1 MALYE
6 LLILG
11 DPEPWQVTALTDR
24 FAEAAQAFE
33 LDVPHKLAWRT
44 GADADERERK
54 AATVAAFFGG
64 DPEADRELVA
74 ELQADEIP
82 IIPVVAA
89 GEPFAAQVPN
99 NLHATN
105 GYFIPINDTS
115 LEGLAAALLE
125 CVGLLHEQRR
135 VFISYRRTEARE
147 VAVQLHD
154 VLSARNFDVFL
165 DTHDI
170 RPGAPFQ
177 EMLWHRLVDCDLVIV
192 LDTPDYFG
200 SKWTTQELGRALSKG
215 IHILRLTWPGHS
227 PSRQLT
233 LADGLSLDHADFDQD
248 KRLKERVVDAII
260 DRAER
265 LRSRSI
271 ATRHLAIAGKLK
283 TEVERIG
290 GQFEGIG
297 AHRLMSLTL
306 PSGRRVWAYPVVG
319 IPTADM
325 LNDVHR
331 KAEKAPAKGFPL
343 LIYDHVGIRDA
354 WLEHLQWLDTY
365 ISDVRALKVMDAAWE
380 LVAWDS

>member
-1 MALYE
+1 VAFYE

-11 DPEPWQVTALTDR
+11 KSEPWQIAALADR
-24 FAEAAQAFE
+24 FAEAARAFE
-33 LDVPHKLAWRT
+33 LDVPDQIAWRT
-44 GADADERERK
+44 SADVDQRERK

-64 DPEADRELVA
+64 DPGLDSNLIA

-82 IIPVVAA
+82 IIPVVIA
-89 GEPFAAQVPN
+89 GASFSDQVPAS
-99 NLHATN
+99 LQATN
-105 GYFIPINDTS
+105 GYFIPVGDRD

-215 IHILRLTWPGHS
+215 IHILRLTWPGHK
-227 PSRQLT
+227 PTRQLS
-233 LADGLSLDHADFDQD
+233 LADGLSLDDADFDAT
-248 KRLKERVVDAII
+248 KRLKADVVEAVAN
-260 DRAER
+260 RAER

-271 ATRHLAIAGKLK
+271 ATRHLEIAGKLK
-283 TEVERIG
+283 MEVERIG
-290 GQFEGIG
+290 GRFEGIG

-306 PSGRRVWAYPVVG
+306 PSGQRIWAYPVVG

-325 LNDVHR
+325 LNDVQR
-331 KAEKAPAKGFPL
+331 KAKKAPAKGFPL